1 MPSASYPQPDP
12 AQAAE
17 APNHMALRLAGVTPR
32 RRGRS
37 CRERPRG
44 LLRGLSDDGLQRDG
58 SGRGGGWRLA
68 SIFGAVIELRLW
80 LARVCLRFRD
90 RWLCGGLLALVGR
103 RLWSRVSVAVCS
115 CAAFVRPTRGLP
127 G

>member
-68 SIFGAVIELRLW
+68 DQFADLTADRAEQLLGRVYPTGAEASTRHQPPPTSSPMSATW
-80 LARVCLRFRD
+80 T
-90 RWLCGGLLALVGR
+90 GGSPRSR
-103 RLWSRVSVAVCS
+103 RAS
-115 CAAFVRPTRGLP
+115 P
-127 G
+127 

>member
-1 MPSASYPQPDP
+1 
-12 AQAAE
+12 
-17 APNHMALRLAGVTPR
+17 MALGLAGVTPR

-68 SIFGAVIELRLW
+68 SIFGAVIELRLG
-80 LARVCLRFRD
+80 LARVCLRLRAG
-90 RWLCGGLLALVGR
+90 WLLGR
-103 RLWSRVSVAVCS
+103 LSAQVRVSSVTCRVPVASRKCRQMVS
-115 CAAFVRPTRGLP
+115 GVVVW
-127 G
+127 